1 MANIPIRKE
10 PFHSRSEML
19 APEPTRTRGQQLAD
33 ALRRRR
39 RLIIAILIPLFIVW
53 LIPFFIAHSPM
64 INSILGSAGAGLKGK
79 ATARSASLGWFSGVW
94 LGGVEVRDE
103 HDQVVMEIP
112 EVTGNR
118 SLLGLLWSSEQL
130 GRFKLREPKLHLV
143 LREGGSN
150 VEDLLAEYLHAK
162 RAAPRDVDV
171 EIIDGTVTLGDSRSA
186 KPWQIEKLQLSF
198 HMPLDQRKPIE
209 VKAAGSVPEAKSAG
223 QFALDLT
230 IGRTADTTAKQASRG
245 PVEAS
250 LKTEAVPLAM
260 FNAILGRIASQTRLE
275 GRASSTLQ
283 CQWNMADAPDRLTVR
298 GDLNA
303 DRFALSAAALGS
315 DQLQL
320 QKLRAN
326 CQFAWQDGWILIDQF
341 VADSDVGNT
350 SLAGLFQ
357 WNNEAGQDTWKKLRR
372 QNYEL
377 QGRLDLTRLAKML
390 PNTLRIRK
398 GTQITSGQ
406 ISLAMNRR
414 QAAEGMVWQ
423 GRFETTNL
431 TAVNGDKRLVWE
443 QPLLVTL
450 SGREGEQGPVLDA
463 LKCES
468 SFLKI
473 SMAGTRDQLNA
484 AASFDLNRLANQ
496 LNGFVDLGST
506 RLAGDGWA
514 NFTWK
519 RSKDRGGFEADGDLQ
534 VRSLQLALPN
544 RPVWTEDNVTMILSA
559 TGRTDFT
566 EGSRLDEAVLK
577 FEAGPDRVEARLLQP
592 VVGFRRGGTWAVD
605 LRALGQIAR
614 WMPRVGIWTTL
625 ADWNASGSYDL
636 QGQVTYSPDAIRF
649 NRMRLAVGQL
659 MVAGPWLNV
668 REPMAEVLLSG
679 RYTQAGRRL
688 EAEQASLVTNNLALQ
703 ATNLLAAWPAQG
715 QPELQGAL
723 NCQGSLEQVQQWFA
737 RPGVTPKWQLAG
749 QLAAKAEF
757 RQTSG
762 TIASRF
768 DTSISNLVAAHYSGR
783 KFQEPLL
790 QMEGRGA
797 YDRQSRTLELQ
808 QVKLTSGTVSGNAAG
823 RIVAARSLSDL
834 PAPGKSTDLLAPGK
848 LPELPPIAGNAA
860 DAQLSGQLDYDM
872 EKLSRLIQSY
882 TGGNVYFAGRNSSA
896 ISYRGPFRLDGG
908 QASAAI
914 KWNWGDVF
922 GFRVDTGELQF
933 ALEKGTLQVRPAEL
947 AVSEGKVFLAP
958 QVRLNVT
965 PVELWLP
972 PGKLIEQVR
981 INPVMCAG
989 ALQYVA
995 PVLAGIT
1002 NIDGRFSVELQS
1014 CRIPLGDPAKSDV
1027 AGKMTLHSAQ
1037 VSPGPLIQEF
1047 STLLSRAAP
1056 AQLNREG
1063 ALEFRV
1069 VEGRVYH
1076 RGLELVFPDVTIR
1089 TYGSVGMDESLAM
1102 VAEMPIP
1109 PKWQENKILAAAL
1122 KDKVLRLPIG
1132 GTLHRPKLDRTVLD
1146 QISRQFLQTATRNVI
1161 DNALNQQL
1169 NRLLPQAPA
1178 NTQGQGQNVP
1188 IDRKG
1193 RY

>member
-1 MANIPIRKE
+1 MVNVSIRKE
-10 PFHSRSEML
+10 PIHSRSEML

-39 RLIIAILIPLFIVW
+39 RLILAILIPLFIVW
-53 LIPFFIAHSPM
+53 LIPILIAHSPL
-64 INSILGSAGAGLKGK
+64 INSILGSAGAGLKGT

-94 LGGVEVRDE
+94 LGGVEIRDE

-118 SLLGLLWSSEQL
+118 SLLGLLWNSQQL
-130 GRFKLREPKLHLV
+130 GRFKLREPKLHV
-143 LREGGSN
+143 VVREGGSN

-171 EIIDGTVTLGDSRSA
+171 EIIDGTIALGESKSA
-186 KPWQIEKLQLSF
+186 KPWQIEKFQLSF
-198 HMPLDQRKPIE
+198 RMPLDQRKPIE
-209 VKAAGSVPEAKSAG
+209 VSVAGSVPEAKSAG

-230 IGRTADTTAKQASRG
+230 VGRAADKAAKEAASAA
-245 PVEAS
+245 VEAS
-250 LKTEAVPLAM
+250 LKTDALPLAM
-260 FNAILGRIASQTRLE
+260 FNAILGRLASQTQLE
-275 GRASSTLQ
+275 GRASSSLQ
-283 CQWNMADAPDRLTVR
+283 CQWNSAEAPNRLTVR
-298 GDLNA
+298 GNVEA
-303 DRFALSAAALGS
+303 DRFALSAAALGT

-357 WNNEAGQDTWKKLRR
+357 WNNEAGQNTWKKLRR

-377 QGRLDLTRLAKML
+377 QGKLDLTRLAKML

-406 ISLAMNRR
+406 LSLAINRQ
-414 QAAEGMVWQ
+414 QAAEGMIWQ
-423 GRFETTNL
+423 GRVETTNL
-431 TAVNGDKRLVWE
+431 TAVNGEKRLVWE

-450 SGREGEQGPVLDA
+450 SGREGEQGPVLDS

-473 SMAGTRDQLNA
+473 SVAGTRDQLNA

-566 EGSRLDEAVLK
+566 EDSRLDEAVLK

-649 NRMRLAVGQL
+649 NRVRLALGQL
-659 MVAGPWLNV
+659 MVTGPWLNV

-679 RYTQAGRRL
+679 RYTQADRRL
-688 EAEQASLVTNNLALQ
+688 EAEQASLATNNLALQ
-703 ATNLLAAWPAQG
+703 ATNLLAAWPVQG
-715 QPELQGAL
+715 PPELQGAV
-723 NCQGSLEQVQQWFA
+723 NCQGSLEQVQQWFT
-737 RPGVTPKWQLAG
+737 RPGAAPKWQFAG

-757 RQTSG
+757 RQTNG

-768 DTSISNLVAAHYSGR
+768 DTSISNLTAAHYSGR

-790 QMEGRGA
+790 HLEGRSA
-797 YDRQSRTLELQ
+797 YDRQGRTLELQ
-808 QVKLTSGTVSGNAAG
+808 QVKLTSGALSGNANG
-823 RIVAARSLSDL
+823 RIVAAASLRDL
-834 PAPGKSTDLLAPGK
+834 PAPGK
-848 LPELPPIAGNAA
+848 LPQLPPMAADAA
-860 DAQLSGQLDYDM
+860 DAQLAGQLDYDM

-882 TGGNVYFAGRNSSA
+882 TGGNVYFAGRHSSA

-922 GFRVDTGELQF
+922 GFRVDAGELQF
-933 ALEKGTLQVRPAEL
+933 ALDKGTLQIRPAEL

-1002 NIDGRFSVELQS
+1002 NIEGRFSVELQS

-1063 ALEFRV
+1063 VLEFRV

-1089 TYGSVGMDESLAM
+1089 TYGSVGLDDSLAM

-1132 GTLHRPKLDRTVLD
+1132 GTLQRPKLDRTVLD
-1146 QISRQFLQTATRNVI
+1146 QISRQFLQTATRSVI

-1169 NRLLPQAPA
+1169 NRLLPPAPA
-1178 NTQGQGQNVP
+1178 GSQNQNAP